1 MTKNVG
7 TVLVAYDGSVDADL
21 ALEWAAR
28 EARSAGLRLKVIVV
42 RDTTLTPWPPYE
54 GESELE
60 WVSRAELLV
69 KELGFDDAHVELRP
83 GRIVP
88 TVAAA
93 AEGAELVV
101 VGSRGHTAAG
111 ELFIGSVSQHLARH
125 APCPVVVVRAPRA
138 PESNRIVVGI
148 DGSPDSRAALEFAC
162 RRAERTGEVV
172 TALHAWKL
180 RSNLMDVTGPT
191 REVISRQ
198 FDEEDVV
205 LAEAVA
211 GVRTLFPDVVVM
223 QESVPHAP
231 AELLVSASANASLV
245 VTGSR
250 GHGAF
255 TGLLLGSVS
264 NAVLQRAECP
274 VVVVR

>member
-28 EARSAGLRLKVIVV
+28 EARSAGLRLKVVVV

-93 AEGAELVV
+93 AEGTELVV

-111 ELFIGSVSQHLARH
+111 ELFIGSVS
-125 APCPVVVVRAPRA
+125 
-138 PESNRIVVGI
+138 
-148 DGSPDSRAALEFAC
+148 
-162 RRAERTGEVV
+162 
-172 TALHAWKL
+172 
-180 RSNLMDVTGPT
+180 
-191 REVISRQ
+191 
-198 FDEEDVV
+198 
-205 LAEAVA
+205 
-211 GVRTLFPDVVVM
+211 
-223 QESVPHAP
+223 
-231 AELLVSASANASLV
+231 
-245 VTGSR
+245 
-250 GHGAF
+250 
-255 TGLLLGSVS
+255 
-264 NAVLQRAECP
+264 
-274 VVVVR
+274 